1 MFINNF
7 KVLLTRDILSIKFKF
22 NVFSQV
28 TDASQISD
36 IKKSISKVKSALYPD
51 RQSIRL
57 EARGKTLKDT
67 DRVKDLG

>member
-1 MFINNF
+1 MIDN
-7 KVLLTRDILSIKFKF
+7 KEILSLKHFKYF
-22 NVFSQV
+22 VFFQV

-57 EARGKTLKDT
+57 EARGKSLKDT
-67 DRVKDLG
+67 DKVKDLGRY